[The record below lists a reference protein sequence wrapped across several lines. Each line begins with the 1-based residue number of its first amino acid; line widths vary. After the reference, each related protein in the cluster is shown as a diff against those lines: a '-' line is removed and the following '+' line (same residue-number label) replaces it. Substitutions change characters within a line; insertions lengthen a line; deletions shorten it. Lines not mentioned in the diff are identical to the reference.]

1 LSHPKL
7 HVDAGGS
14 KGTPSYMPPSLEAE
28 TSLHVGPVS
37 DRFARDMLL
46 IEILAFQGGDPIDT
60 SPLYWSG
67 QDELLADIANLA
79 KSLHL
84 EHLLDMSVFSLRES
98 ERPSSFDLASR
109 IQLNVEDNTRLL
121 LDSPLWLPHQKTPS
135 AKNERSNSKR
145 KTVRDA
151 PISNYLPFGL
161 ALPSWESAKADLNR
175 VANDLLISL
184 REKAVVACQV
194 ALKAAAWLILIAM
207 MFYMTMRC
215 LFFVSF
221 PANLVAAFVFLASTI
236 WLGSTTGVW
245 KYLKLT
251 GDDDSA

>member
-1 LSHPKL
+1 
-7 HVDAGGS
+7 
-14 KGTPSYMPPSLEAE
+14 
-28 TSLHVGPVS
+28 
-37 DRFARDMLL
+37 MLL